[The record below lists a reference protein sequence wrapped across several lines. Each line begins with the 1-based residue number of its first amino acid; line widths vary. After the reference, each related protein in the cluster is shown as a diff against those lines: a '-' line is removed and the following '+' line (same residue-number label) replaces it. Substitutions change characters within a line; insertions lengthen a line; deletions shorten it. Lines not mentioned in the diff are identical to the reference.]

1 MKVLVKIPVL
11 KPVIVLK
18 MVDLGMILL
27 VLVMVMV
34 MVIEMLI
41 SMERVLNLQ

>member
-1 MKVLVKIPVL
+1 
-11 KPVIVLK
+11 VLK